1 MLGLLRRQ
9 GNSLVDSSKIDLY
22 TPVDQA
28 EYVVLDTELTGLD
41 FKQDSIVSIGALK
54 MTGSRIGLS
63 KTFYE
68 VVRPR
73 TELTSQ
79 SIVIHEITPTETES
93 RPGIEGIMESFLRFC
108 EGTVI
113 VGHFI
118 SLDLRFLSQEMKR
131 TGFGSFNNPAVDTCV
146 IHDWMADH
154 QKDGFSSN
162 YMGRIENKDLFSL
175 AKKYQVPVQGAHN
188 ALMDAYV
195 TAQLFQRFMVMT
207 RKLGVRTLRDLLRIG
222 KP

>member
-9 GNSLVDSSKIDLY
+9 GNSMFDSSKIDLY

-41 FKQDSIVSIGALK
+41 FRLDSIVSIGALK
-54 MTGSRIGLS
+54 MSGSRIELS

-73 TELTSQ
+73 TGLTSK
-79 SIVIHEITPTETES
+79 SIVIHEITPSETETM
-93 RPGIEGIMESFLRFC
+93 PGIESIMESFLRFC
-108 EGTVI
+108 EGAVI

-131 TGFGSFNNPAVDTCV
+131 AGFGSLKNPAVDTCV
-146 IHDWMADH
+146 IHDWMAD

-162 YMGRIENKDLFSL
+162 YMGRMENKDLFSL

-188 ALMDAYV
+188 ALMDAYI

-207 RKLGVRTLRDLLRIG
+207 RKLGVKTLRDLLRIG

>member
-9 GNSLVDSSKIDLY
+9 GNSMFDSSKIDLY

-41 FKQDSIVSIGALK
+41 FKLDSIVSIGALK
-54 MTGSRIGLS
+54 MSGSRIELS

-73 TELTSQ
+73 TELTSK
-79 SIVIHEITPTETES
+79 SIVIHEITPSETETM
-93 RPGIEGIMESFLRFC
+93 PGIEGIMESFLRFC
-108 EGTVI
+108 EGAVI

-131 TGFGSFNNPAVDTCV
+131 AGFGSLKNPAVDTCV
-146 IHDWMADH
+146 IHDWMAD

-162 YMGRIENKDLFSL
+162 YMGRMENKDLFSL